1 MDSLKKSINKADDDN
16 AFNGENGDKLNGTGT
31 ESTQDRLIHT
41 TKNFNLHNLDSI
53 RYVAFYTVILC
64 CRRK

>member
-41 TKNFNLHNLDSI
+41 TKNFNL
-53 RYVAFYTVILC
+53 R
-64 CRRK
+64 